1 MKCVIFAAGLG
12 TRLRP
17 LTDNM
22 PKALVPVAGKPLLA
36 HVLEKMAAAGFSDA
50 VVNVHHFADQIIDYL
65 ATHDFGLRVAVSD
78 ERELLLETGGGLRHA
93 QSLLNA
99 DAPFLV
105 HNVDILSNLDLAAFY
120 KMHQSCDLATL
131 LVSDRK
137 TSRYLL
143 FDEQLRLVGWTNVQT
158 GEVRSP
164 YQNLDVAACQKLAF
178 AGIHTISPDVFPL
191 MEGWPDRFSI
201 IDFYLS
207 VCATHTI
214 RGVQMPN
221 LRMLDV
227 GKIDSLH
234 EAEKFLVDKLTS

>member
-93 QSLLNA
+93 QALLNA

-164 YQNLDVAACQKLAF
+164 YQNLDVAACKKLAF
-178 AGIHTISPDVFPL
+178 AGIHTISTDIFPL

-234 EAEKFLVDKLTS
+234 EAENFLVDELTS

>member
-1 MKCVIFAAGLG
+1 MECVIFAAGLG

-93 QSLLNA
+93 QALLNA

-164 YQNLDVAACQKLAF
+164 YQNLDVKACQKLAF
-178 AGIHTISPDVFPL
+178 AGIHTISTDIFPL

-221 LRMLDV
+221 LRILDV
-227 GKIDSLH
+227 GKIDSLQ
-234 EAEKFLVDKLTS
+234 EAENFLISNF

>member
-36 HVLEKMAAAGFSDA
+36 HVLEKMVAAGFSDA

-93 QSLLNA
+93 QALLNA

-120 KMHQSCDLATL
+120 KMHQPCDLATL
-131 LVSDRK
+131 LVSERK

-164 YQNLDVAACQKLAF
+164 YQNLDVKTCQKLAF
-178 AGIHTISPDVFPL
+178 AGIHTISPNIFPL

-214 RGVQMPN
+214 RGVQVPN

-234 EAEKFLVDKLTS
+234 EAENFLVDELTS

>member
-131 LVSDRK
+131 LVSERK

-164 YQNLDVAACQKLAF
+164 YQNLDAKVCKKLAF
-178 AGIHTISPDVFPL
+178 AGIHTISPDIFPL
-191 MEGWPDRFSI
+191 MEGWSDRFSI

-227 GKIDSLH
+227 GKIDSLQ
-234 EAEKFLVDKLTS
+234 EAENFLVDELTS

>member
-143 FDEQLRLVGWTNVQT
+143 FDEQQRLVGWTNVQT